1 MRRRAPLLAVV
12 AALLL
17 SVLTWMFLVTPQ
29 REERALLLEETETI
43 RAAQERTQLEIA
55 RLEEIRDN
63 ELEVRAAIARL
74 DQYIPSGPAQPSAI
88 RQLQLAA
95 DAAGVEI
102 TQLTFSEPQVMLDAP
117 SPAEPGHV
125 MAEIAVALTVE
136 GGYFQGTDFMRRVES
151 ELPRAIMVDSLT
163 ANEAP
168 APRSYP
174 ELAIS
179 MTARIFAVVPASALP
194 GAATAP
200 SASPSP
206 SPGAEPSTAV
216 TPVPAEGG
224 EA

>member
-29 REERALLLEETETI
+29 REERATLLEETESI
-43 RAAQERTQLEIA
+43 RGAQERTLLEIA

-63 ELEVRAAIARL
+63 ELEMRAAIARL
-74 DQYIPSGPAQPSAI
+74 DQYVPSGPAQPSAI
-88 RQLQLAA
+88 RQIQLAA

-102 TQLTFSEPQVMLDAP
+102 TLLTFGEPQVMLDAP

-136 GGYFQGTDFMRRVES
+136 GGYFQGTDFMRRVET

-163 ANEAP
+163 AVEAP
-168 APRSYP
+168 QPRGYP

-200 SASPSP
+200 APSTSP
-206 SPGAEPSTAV
+206 SPGAAPAATP
-216 TPVPAEGG
+216 TPVPAQGG
-224 EA
+224 GA